1 MRAVIYARYSST
13 NQREASIEDQIR
25 VCRAHIDGQGW
36 DYATA
41 YRDQAISGATVL
53 RPGYQQLLE
62 DARRGRFDVV
72 VAEALDRLSRDQADV
87 ASLFKQLAFHGIR
100 IITLAEGEISELH
113 VGLKGTMNALFL
125 KDLAQKTHRG
135 LEGRVRQGKSGG
147 GLCYGYKTVP
157 GKIGERRIDPDEA
170 AVIRRIFADFAK
182 GKAPRSIAR
191 ALNAAETPG
200 PHGRQWRDTAIR
212 GHLQRGTGILNN
224 ELYIGRLVW
233 NRLRYLKDPET
244 GRRVSRRNPCEDW
257 IVEEVPHLR
266 ILDDDLWQTVK
277 LRQGEIAAQPGVR
290 KIKQSRFW
298 ERRRARHLL
307 TGLVFCGDCGGGFAA
322 AGRDYLA
329 CSAARG
335 RGTCANRR
343 SIRRGDLEGV
353 ILEGIKE
360 RLMAPDLVAEFI
372 AAFTQEVNAA
382 RASADQTRKR
392 MEQELTSVA
401 RKLDGLIEAIAE
413 GFRADGLQRR
423 LVGLEARKVELEG
436 LLKDPA
442 PAPTRLHP
450 NLAELYRRKVSALEA
465 ALADPEIRDEA
476 LAILRPLIEKVVLHP
491 IEGGFEIELVGEIV
505 AMVALGQNA
514 DPPKAKRAALDE
526 AARCSVKVVA
536 GARSLPF
543 RTPVSAFVPIPG

>member
-1 MRAVIYARYSST
+1 MTRAAIYARYSSD
-13 NQREASIEDQIR
+13 NQSNASIEDQVRI
-25 VCRAHIDGQGW
+25 CRAFIEREGW
-36 DYATA
+36 TYLDAYADRA
-41 YRDQAISGATVL
+41 LSGASPL
-53 RPGYQQLLE
+53 RPGYQKLLE
-62 DARRGRFDVV
+62 DARAGCFEVV

-87 ASLFKQLAFHGIR
+87 ANLYKHLSFLGVRLVTI
-100 IITLAEGEISELH
+100 AEGEVSELH

-125 KDLAQKTHRG
+125 KDLAQKTRRG

-157 GKIGERRIDPDEA
+157 GKIGDRRIDPDET
-170 AVIRRIFADFAK
+170 AVIRRIFADFAE
-182 GKAPRSIAR
+182 GKSPRKIAR
-191 ALNAAETPG
+191 ALNAEGIPG

-233 NRLRYLKDPET
+233 NRQRYIRDPET
-244 GRRVSRRNPCEDW
+244 GKRVSRRNPKSDW
-257 IVEEVPHLR
+257 IIEEVPHLR
-266 ILDDDLWQTVK
+266 ILDDDLWRAAK
-277 LRQGEIAAQPGVR
+277 ARQGEIAARPGVQ
-290 KIKQSRFW
+290 KIKDSRFW

-307 TGLVFCGDCGGGFAA
+307 TGVVFCGDCGGRFAA
-322 AGRDYLA
+322 VGRDYLA

-353 ILEGIKE
+353 ILGGVKE
-360 RLMAPDLVAEFI
+360 RLMAPELVAEFI
-372 AAFTQEVNAA
+372 TAFTREVNAA
-382 RASADQTRKR
+382 RASADQTRQR

-423 LVGLEARKVELEG
+423 LDQLEARKAELEG
-436 LLKDPA
+436 LLAAPP

-450 NLAELYRRKVSALEA
+450 NLAEVYRRKVSALQA
-465 ALADPEIRDEA
+465 ALDDPEIRDQA
-476 LAILRPLIEKVVLHP
+476 LAILRPLIEKVIMSP
-491 IEGGFEIELVGEIV
+491 CDRGFEIELRGEIV

-514 DPPKAKRAALDE
+514 GPPNAKQAALDE

-536 GARSLPF
+536 GAG
-543 RTPVSAFVPIPG
+543 FVQDPTMLELRKAV